1 MVKILVNRIKCN
13 KCGEIIES
21 THRHD
26 FKFCKCGAVAVD
38 GGNDYLR
45 RSGNLEDWEELSEY
59 ESFLDI
65 SKLVENETLEEII
78 ASYKKDY

>member
-45 RSGNLEDWEELSEY
+45 RSGNLEDWEELSE
-59 ESFLDI
+59 F
-65 SKLVENETLEEII
+65 
-78 ASYKKDY
+78 